1 MVVKKKRLGSPGDHF
16 PNMLSNLSK
25 LQTRDKFTDVVFHCD
40 GGSVGA
46 HKAFLG
52 PLSPLLSNMFEISTR
67 FQARRIKRREKP
79 FLSQGVDHLSLSLS
93 AVTLLIY
100 PIFMPNILL

>member
-1 MVVKKKRLGSPGDHF
+1 MVVKKKRVGSPGDHF
-16 PNMLSNLSK
+16 PSLLSNLSK

-52 PLSPLLSNMFEISTR
+52 PLSPLLSSMFEISTS
-67 FQARRIKRREKP
+67 FQARRIRRREKL
-79 FLSQGVDHLSLSLS
+79 FLT
-93 AVTLLIY
+93 VTLDAE
-100 PIFMPNILL
+100 